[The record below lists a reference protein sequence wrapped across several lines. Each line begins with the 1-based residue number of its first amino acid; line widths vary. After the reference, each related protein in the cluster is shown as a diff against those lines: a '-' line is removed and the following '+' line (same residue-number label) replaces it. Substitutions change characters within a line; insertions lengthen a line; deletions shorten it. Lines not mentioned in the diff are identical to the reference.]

1 MIITMGEKDA
11 TGEREYTTLSESAID
26 ALVQAMSGFDPQAGD
41 NGFIDNLDS
50 KSRVAITT
58 AWADVVHKKGITV

>member
-1 MIITMGEKDA
+1 
-11 TGEREYTTLSESAID
+11 ID